1 MKKDT
6 NEDKIKPFRLV
17 KYFTFTSLIVIFC
30 GTLVLSVLN
39 TQWARTM
46 QRKNSEDFALLLIE
60 NLNHQVFLQFVL
72 PVYLK
77 YGRIQ
82 LRNQEQFERLDK
94 IVRSTLHSF
103 NVESV
108 NIYDLNGTI
117 SYSFDQT
124 NVGRTIIVSAN
135 YQAAI
140 KGRSTSKL
148 IQRGSFW
155 EISFGIPKE
164 SRVVTFAPL
173 RAEKPLSRLSGP
185 VLGVVEIVQDL
196 SEEYRN
202 IFKDQIVV
210 VITGAVVMGF
220 LLVVLILVVK
230 RGENIIEAR
239 ALERLKL
246 EEKLSQAE
254 RLSSLGEMTA
264 AISHEIRNP
273 LGIIKSSAEHL
284 KKKGLPDDPSFK
296 IIDIIVEE
304 ARRLNSIITDFI
316 NFARPRNPNL
326 QPCGVE
332 EIIEKN
338 LNFLSAQAK
347 EQGIQ
352 IIKQLN
358 GQSPEIVADKEM
370 LYQAFLN
377 IALNAMQAM
386 PTGGEMVIETKSNDH
401 FVKVIFDD
409 TGEGIAD
416 EIISKIWDPFFTSK
430 EKGTGLGLGIVK
442 SIIEI
447 HGGQVNVANKAT
459 KGVRVKVKLPI
470 RQEA

>member
-46 QRKNSEDFALLLIE
+46 QRKKSEDFALLLIE

-196 SEEYRN
+196 SDEYRN

-230 RGENIIEAR
+230 RGENIIETR

>member
-30 GTLVLSVLN
+30 GTLILSVLN

>member
-46 QRKNSEDFALLLIE
+46 QRKKSEDFALLLIE

-173 RAEKPLSRLSGP
+173 RAEKPLSRLSAP
-185 VLGVVEIVQDL
+185 
-196 SEEYRN
+196 
-202 IFKDQIVV
+202 
-210 VITGAVVMGF
+210 VITTT
-220 LLVVLILVVK
+220 I
-230 RGENIIEAR
+230 
-239 ALERLKL
+239 
-246 EEKLSQAE
+246 
-254 RLSSLGEMTA
+254 
-264 AISHEIRNP
+264 
-273 LGIIKSSAEHL
+273 
-284 KKKGLPDDPSFK
+284 
-296 IIDIIVEE
+296 
-304 ARRLNSIITDFI
+304 
-316 NFARPRNPNL
+316 
-326 QPCGVE
+326 
-332 EIIEKN
+332 
-338 LNFLSAQAK
+338 
-347 EQGIQ
+347 
-352 IIKQLN
+352 
-358 GQSPEIVADKEM
+358 
-370 LYQAFLN
+370 
-377 IALNAMQAM
+377 
-386 PTGGEMVIETKSNDH
+386 
-401 FVKVIFDD
+401 
-409 TGEGIAD
+409 
-416 EIISKIWDPFFTSK
+416 
-430 EKGTGLGLGIVK
+430 
-442 SIIEI
+442 
-447 HGGQVNVANKAT
+447 
-459 KGVRVKVKLPI
+459 
-470 RQEA
+470 

>member
-30 GTLVLSVLN
+30 GTLILSVLN

-230 RGENIIEAR
+230 RGENIIETR

>member
-46 QRKNSEDFALLLIE
+46 QRKKSEDFALLLIE

>member
-30 GTLVLSVLN
+30 GTLILSVLN

-46 QRKNSEDFALLLIE
+46 QRKKSEDFALLLIE

-220 LLVVLILVVK
+220 LLLVLILVVK
-230 RGENIIEAR
+230 RGENIIETR

>member
-46 QRKNSEDFALLLIE
+46 QRKKSEDFALLLIE

-196 SEEYRN
+196 SDEYRN

-220 LLVVLILVVK
+220 LLLVLILVVK
-230 RGENIIEAR
+230 RGENIIETR